1 MHGWDWESEQ
11 LVKEKRKG
19 TAGNGV
25 DPVKDGYYSHR
36 FRPPESSGLEKIPEG
51 KGLLDEITLLRV
63 LIRRVFEAAHGEE
76 DNLETW
82 MKSLQTLGTACTRL
96 AALIKLQKS
105 MKGGEDSELAAV
117 LNRALSEV
125 TQELGMDARFQRVSG
140 SKDV

>member
-1 MHGWDWESEQ
+1 MQH
-11 LVKEKRKG
+11 
-19 TAGNGV
+19 
-25 DPVKDGYYSHR
+25 GYYSRR
-36 FRPPESSGLEKIPEG
+36 FRSPESSDLEKIPEG

-82 MKSLQTLGTACTRL
+82 MKSLQTLGMACTRL

-105 MKGGEDSELAAV
+105 MKGGEDGDLAAV

-125 TQELGMDARFQRVSG
+125 TQELGMDAFFHPVSEPG
-140 SKDV
+140 SNE